1 MGGRPVYRRPAR
13 AAPRRSGLAAQ
24 HFLHRRPD
32 RRGRWGNNDAGAL
45 QRRDLVGGAAL
56 AAGDDR
62 AGMTHAPPG
71 RRGAAG
77 NEADDRL
84 FAPRGPEKLGRLLLA
99 AAADLAD
106 HDDRLGLVVGEE
118 HLQDVDKARAV
129 DRIAADPDAT
139 RLAEPDRRGLRHRLV
154 GQRAR
159 ARDDADP
166 AAAMDMA
173 RHDADLALVRGD
185 DAGAV
190 RPDQPRAAAAQ
201 AALDRDHVEDRDA
214 LGDADDERHPGVGRF
229 EDRVGG
235 KGRRHV
241 DDAGVAPCHGARL
254 GDRVEDRQV
263 EMARA
268 AFARGHAADHLGAVG
283 DRLLGMERALGAG
296 EALAEDLCGGADE
309 DRHQDASLTA
319 ATILCAASARFSAA
333 RIGSPDCRS
342 NFLPR
347 STLVPS
353 RRTTKGTCRLTSRA
367 AETTPSAITSQR
379 MMPPKMLT
387 RMPSTLGSDRISLN
401 AVATR
406 SLVAPPPTSR
416 KLAGAPPA
424 DLMMSIVA
432 IARPAPL
439 TMQPILPSS
448 LM

>member
-129 DRIAADPDAT
+129 DRIAADADA
-139 RLAEPDRRGLRHRLV
+139 
-154 GQRAR
+154 
-159 ARDDADP
+159 

-387 RMPSTLGSDRISLN
+387 NIPSTFGSERMILN
-401 AVATR
+401 AAVTR
-406 SLVAPPPTSR
+406 SLVAP
-416 KLAGAPPA
+416 
-424 DLMMSIVA
+424 
-432 IARPAPL
+432 
-439 TMQPILPSS
+439 
-448 LM
+448 